1 MGSPFAAGAQP
12 YDFGQQDI
20 AKRIASDVSTMIKH
34 RLTPPREE
42 IYTLHRRLN
51 GCFQLA
57 ARVGARIRARDI
69 LLEAYDNHEWFD
81 PASQAEAPPAQ

>member
-1 MGSPFAAGAQP
+1 MCRPVCIQAAGCMCLKAVALAPQ
-12 YDFGQQDI
+12 
-20 AKRIASDVSTMIKH
+20 VSTMIKH

-42 IYTLHRRLN
+42 VYTLHRRLN

-81 PASQAEAPPAQ
+81 PASEAEAPVAQ